1 MIRKDISLMQ
11 STRHARRTLHRRR
24 MADPYSR
31 DPALPDLAKRANR
44 TRAGAGYAWVLVP
57 ALVIVTAVLLASP
70 LFGVSQD
77 LAALVIGA
85 ELVLAALSVFM
96 GGARN
101 RAIAGI
107 AATTGREGYQRILR
121 ASAHYRW
128 VGSVYGLAVS
138 TVTIVAAVIF
148 FRDAVSGSLGDTA
161 AATLP
166 ALGEV
171 TPGDLLLLL
180 VAFRLLQTVT
190 SRLRY
195 RWIRSLPE
203 TRDYAVLNRRFLV
216 INRKD
221 RLVRYVPV
229 AGVATLGLFL
239 LHGVQGIPL
248 EIPLAAAGFT
258 LLLLLLS
265 LLLGTREKAP
275 RKKGSPDKETLPA
288 SPSRNTPDLSREA
301 CLPGGSLPVT
311 AGAVHQQDSGTL
323 VPGRSISEVTIDR
336 DPVFPDGGDYD
347 PWW

>member
-1 MIRKDISLMQ
+1 MQ

-275 RKKGSPDKETLPA
+275 RKKGSPDKETPPA
-288 SPSRNTPDLSREA
+288 SPSRNTPDPQGGESLQKSSLPA
-301 CLPGGSLPVT
+301 PGGAAHPQ
-311 AGAVHQQDSGTL
+311 GAGTL
-323 VPGRSISEVTIDR
+323 VPGRSISEVSIDR

>member
-1 MIRKDISLMQ
+1 
-11 STRHARRTLHRRR
+11 
-24 MADPYSR
+24 MADPFSR
-31 DPALPDLAKRANR
+31 DPALPDLAERANR
-44 TRAGAGYAWVLVP
+44 TRAGAGYSWVLVP

-70 LFGVSQD
+70 LFGVSQG

-85 ELVLAALSVFM
+85 ELVLAALTAFIGV
-96 GGARN
+96 ARK

-128 VGSVYGLAVS
+128 VGSVYGLAIS
-138 TVTIVAAVIF
+138 TGTIVAAAIF
-148 FRDAVSGSLGDTA
+148 FRDAVEGSLGGTA
-161 AATLP
+161 AASLP

-203 TRDYAVLNRRFLV
+203 TKDYAELNRRFLV

-258 LLLLLLS
+258 LLLLVLS
-265 LLLGTREKAP
+265 LLLGMREKAP
-275 RKKGSPDKETLPA
+275 RKKASPDKETPPA
-288 SPSRNTPDLSREA
+288 FPSRNTPDPQGGESLQKSSLPA
-301 CLPGGSLPVT
+301 PGG
-311 AGAVHQQDSGTL
+311 AAHDQGAGTL
-323 VPGRSISEVTIDR
+323 APGRSISEAFINR